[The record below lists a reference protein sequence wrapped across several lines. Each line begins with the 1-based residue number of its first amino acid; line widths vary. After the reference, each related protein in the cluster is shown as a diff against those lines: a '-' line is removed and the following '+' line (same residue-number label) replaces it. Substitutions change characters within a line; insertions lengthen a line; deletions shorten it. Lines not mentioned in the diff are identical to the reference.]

1 VVRRIIFGES
11 GDLPLD
17 GIITTGFVGILGT
30 MLLLAGLL
38 FYNVVTANFN
48 VQAAVDEASQAGV
61 YYGFPY
67 EASQAETAS
76 NEAFQAQIS
85 QDANNVTCQQLSF
98 GLPNGPQGTFTAT
111 ARCTID
117 VTKFAPGRHTTSA
130 GTSACGLLDGCV
142 DLTRTYT
149 ASVQISQ
156 YNGQ

>member
-1 VVRRIIFGES
+1 VVRRIIFGER

-17 GIITTGFVGILGT
+17 GIITTGFVGILST
-30 MLLLAGLL
+30 LLLLTGLL
-38 FYNVVTANFN
+38 FYNIVTANFN
-48 VQAAVDEASQAGV
+48 AQAAIDEASQSGV

-67 EASQAETAS
+67 QAGQAETAS

-85 QDANNVTCQQLSF
+85 QDANNMNCGQLSF

-111 ARCTID
+111 VTCTID
-117 VTKFAPGRHTTSA
+117 VTKFAPGEHTTS
-130 GTSACGLLDGCV
+130 TSSACGLLDGCV